1 MKLSELCHDLNLGGP
16 ALEETEAG
24 LDTLQV
30 CQQSNLDLHLRLQIL
45 KGDPKNFCDLMVKW

>member
-1 MKLSELCHDLNLGGP
+1 MKLSELCHNLNLGGP

-45 KGDPKNFCDLMVKW
+45 KGDPKNFCDLMVK